1 MIEVREVTTKKE
13 QKQFLNFALDLYK
26 GNPYFVPPLYA
37 DERKMFGKDY
47 VYKSSCDWTYFIAYK
62 DGVPAG
68 RIQCIIQKD
77 ANAKNGEKRCRF
89 SRFDAIEDLEVSKAL
104 FEKAEAWALEK
115 GMDTM
120 VGPLNFSD
128 LEREGML
135 VEGFEEPATFEENY
149 NFPYYKEHVEA
160 LGYQKEIDWTASRL
174 YGPESPEALQEM
186 EELIAFI
193 FKRYKLH
200 YGTAKNGPDLL
211 KKFSE
216 GIFDLIDTSYEG
228 LYGTV
233 PFTEAM
239 RKLVLEN
246 FAMVIN
252 PQHTAVIL
260 DENDKIVCFGL
271 SFPGL
276 APALMGTRGKYT
288 PLTLLKLLYYIKR
301 PNIID
306 LCLVG
311 VDPEYLNRGVSGA
324 LSLSI
329 MKSLRDNPRIKWA
342 DTNLNLEDN
351 YAILNQWRRF
361 KRDECKRYRAYVKAL
376 KPVIPSEASVSPKE
390 SL

>member
-1 MIEVREVTTKKE
+1 MIEVREVKTKKE

-26 GNPYFVPPLYA
+26 GNPYLVPPLYA

-47 VYKSSCDWTYFIAYK
+47 VYKSSCEWTYFVAYK

-89 SRFDAIEDLEVSKAL
+89 SRFDAIEDPEVSRAL
-104 FEKAEAWALEK
+104 FEKAEAWAVQK

-135 VEGFEEPATFEENY
+135 VDGFEEPATFEENY
-149 NFPYYKEHVEA
+149 NFSYYKDHVEA

-174 YGPESPEALQEM
+174 YGPESPEALDEL
-186 EELIAFI
+186 EELVAFI

-200 YGTAKNGPDLL
+200 YGTAKSGPDLL
-211 KKFSE
+211 KKYSE
-216 GIFDLIDTSYEG
+216 GIFDLLDASYKD

-233 PFTEAM
+233 PFTEGM

-246 FAMVIN
+246 FAMVIS
-252 PQHTAVIL
+252 PKYTAVIL
-260 DENDKIVCFGL
+260 DENDKLVCFGL

-276 APALMGTRGKYT
+276 APALVGTRGKYT
-288 PLTLLKLLYYIKR
+288 PWTLLKLLYYIKK
-301 PNIID
+301 PNILD

-329 MKSLRDNPRIKWA
+329 MKMLRDNPRVKWA

-361 KRDECKRYRAYVKAL
+361 KSEECKRYRSYVKKL
-376 KPVIPSEASVSPKE
+376 V
-390 SL
+390 

>member
-1 MIEVREVTTKKE
+1 MIEVREVKTKKE

-37 DERKMFGKDY
+37 DERKMFGKNY
-47 VYKSSCDWTYFIAYK
+47 VYKSSCEWTYFVAYK

-89 SRFDAIEDLEVSKAL
+89 SRFDAIEDPEVSRAL
-104 FEKAEAWALEK
+104 FEKAEAWALQK

-135 VEGFEEPATFEENY
+135 VDGFEEPATFEENY
-149 NFPYYKEHVEA
+149 NFSYYKDHVEA

-174 YGPESPEALQEM
+174 YGPESPEAL
-186 EELIAFI
+186 EELEQLVAFI

-200 YGTAKNGPDLL
+200 YGTAKNGPELL
-211 KKFSE
+211 KKYSE
-216 GIFDLIDTSYEG
+216 GIFDLLDTSYKD

-233 PFTEAM
+233 PFTEGM

-246 FAMVIN
+246 FAMVIS
-252 PQHTAVIL
+252 PKHTAVIL
-260 DENDKIVCFGL
+260 DENEKLVCFGL

-276 APALMGTRGKYT
+276 APALVGTRGKYT
-288 PLTLLKLLYYIKR
+288 PWTLLKLLYYIKN
-301 PNIID
+301 PNILD

-329 MKSLRDNPRIKWA
+329 MKMLRDNPRVKWA
-342 DTNLNLEDN
+342 DTNRNLEDN

-361 KRDECKRYRAYVKAL
+361 KSEECKRYRAYVKKL
-376 KPVIPSEASVSPKE
+376 V
-390 SL
+390 

>member
-1 MIEVREVTTKKE
+1 MIEVKEVSTRKQ

-37 DERKMFGKDY
+37 DEKKMFGKDY
-47 VYKSSCDWTYFIAYK
+47 VYNGSCHWTCFMAYK

-89 SRFDAIEDLEVSKAL
+89 CRFDAIDDLEVSRAL
-104 FEKAEAWALEK
+104 FEAAENWARSN
-115 GMDTM
+115 GMNTV

-135 VEGFEEPATFEENY
+135 VDGFEEPVTFEESY

-160 LGYQKEIDWTASRL
+160 LGYVKEIDWTASRL
-174 YGPESPEALQEM
+174 YGAESTEAL
-186 EELIAFI
+186 EELEELVNFI
-193 FKRYKLH
+193 FRRYKLH
-200 YGTAKNGPDLL
+200 YGTAKNGPQLL
-211 KKFSE
+211 KKYAD
-216 GIFDLIDTSYEG
+216 GIFDLIDKSYEG

-233 PFTEAM
+233 PFTEGM

-252 PQHTAVIL
+252 PKHTAVIL

-276 APALMGTRGKYT
+276 APALVGTRGKYT
-288 PLTLLKLLYYIKR
+288 PLTLIKLLYYIKN
-301 PNIID
+301 PNVLD

-324 LSLSI
+324 LSLAI
-329 MKSLRDNPRIKWA
+329 MKMLRDNPRLKWA

-351 YAILNQWRRF
+351 YAIQNQWRRF
-361 KRDECKRYRAYVKAL
+361 KREECKRYRAYVKTL
-376 KPVIPSEASVSPKE
+376 
-390 SL
+390 

>member
-1 MIEVREVTTKKE
+1 MIEVREVKTKKE

-47 VYKSSCDWTYFIAYK
+47 VYKSSCEWTYFVAYK

-89 SRFDAIEDLEVSKAL
+89 SRFDAIEDPEVSRAL
-104 FEKAEAWALEK
+104 FEKAEAWALQK

-149 NFPYYKEHVEA
+149 NFSYYKDHVEA

-174 YGPESPEALQEM
+174 YGPESQEAF
-186 EELIAFI
+186 EELEQLVAFI

-200 YGTAKNGPDLL
+200 YGTAKSGPDLL
-211 KKFSE
+211 KKYSK
-216 GIFDLIDTSYEG
+216 GIFDLLDTSYEG

-233 PFTEAM
+233 PFTEGM

-246 FAMVIN
+246 FAMVIS
-252 PQHTAVIL
+252 PKHTAVIL
-260 DENDKIVCFGL
+260 DENDKLVCFGL

-276 APALMGTRGKYT
+276 APALVGTRGKYT
-288 PLTLLKLLYYIKR
+288 PWTLIKLLYYIKN
-301 PNIID
+301 PDILD

-324 LSLSI
+324 LSLAI
-329 MKSLRDNPRIKWA
+329 MKMLRDNPRLKWA

-361 KRDECKRYRAYVKAL
+361 KSEECKRYRAYVKKL
-376 KPVIPSEASVSPKE
+376 V
-390 SL
+390 

>member
-1 MIEVREVTTKKE
+1 MIEVREVKTKKE

-26 GNPYFVPPLYA
+26 GNPYFVPSLYA

-47 VYKSSCDWTYFIAYK
+47 VYKSSCEWTYFVAYK

-89 SRFDAIEDLEVSKAL
+89 SRFDAIEDPEVSRAL
-104 FEKAEAWALEK
+104 FEKAEAWAVQK

-135 VEGFEEPATFEENY
+135 VDGFEEPATFEENY
-149 NFPYYKEHVEA
+149 NFSYYKEHVEA

-174 YGPESPEALQEM
+174 YGPESPEALDEL
-186 EELIAFI
+186 EELVAFI

-200 YGTAKNGPDLL
+200 YGTAKSGPDLL
-211 KKFSE
+211 KKYSE
-216 GIFDLIDTSYEG
+216 GIFDLLDASYKD

-233 PFTEAM
+233 PFTEGM

-246 FAMVIN
+246 FAMVIS
-252 PQHTAVIL
+252 PKYTAVIL
-260 DENDKIVCFGL
+260 DENDKLVCFGL

-276 APALMGTRGKYT
+276 APALVGTRGKYT
-288 PLTLLKLLYYIKR
+288 PWTLLKLLYYIKK
-301 PNIID
+301 PNILD

-329 MKSLRDNPRIKWA
+329 MKMLRDNPRVKWA

-361 KRDECKRYRAYVKAL
+361 KSEECKRYRSYVKKL
-376 KPVIPSEASVSPKE
+376 V
-390 SL
+390 

>member
-1 MIEVREVTTKKE
+1 MIEVREVKTKKE

-47 VYKSSCDWTYFIAYK
+47 VYKSSCEWTYFVAYK

-89 SRFDAIEDLEVSKAL
+89 SRFDAIEDPEVSRAL
-104 FEKAEAWALEK
+104 FEKAEAWALQQ

-149 NFPYYKEHVEA
+149 NFSYYKDHVEA

-174 YGPESPEALQEM
+174 YGPESQEAF
-186 EELIAFI
+186 EELEQLVTFI

-200 YGTAKNGPDLL
+200 YGTAKSGPDLL
-211 KKFSE
+211 KKYSK
-216 GIFDLIDTSYEG
+216 GIFDLLDTSYEG

-233 PFTEAM
+233 PFTEGM

-246 FAMVIN
+246 FAMVIS
-252 PQHTAVIL
+252 PKHTAVIL
-260 DENDKIVCFGL
+260 DENEKLVCFGL

-276 APALMGTRGKYT
+276 APALVGTRGKYT
-288 PLTLLKLLYYIKR
+288 PWTLIKLLYYIKN
-301 PNIID
+301 PDILD

-324 LSLSI
+324 LSLAI
-329 MKSLRDNPRIKWA
+329 MKMLRDNPRLKWA

-361 KRDECKRYRAYVKAL
+361 KSEECKRYRAYVKKL
-376 KPVIPSEASVSPKE
+376 V
-390 SL
+390 

>member
-1 MIEVREVTTKKE
+1 MIEVRDVKTKQE
-13 QKQFLNFALDLYK
+13 HKQFLNFALDLYK

-47 VYKSSCDWTYFIAYK
+47 VYKSSCEWTYFVAYK

-89 SRFDAIEDLEVSKAL
+89 SRFDAIEDPEVSRAL
-104 FEKAEAWALEK
+104 FEKAEAWAVQK

-135 VEGFEEPATFEENY
+135 VDGFEEPATFEENY
-149 NFPYYKEHVEA
+149 NFSYYKEHVEA

-174 YGPESPEALQEM
+174 YGPESPEALDEL
-186 EELIAFI
+186 EELVAFI

-200 YGTAKNGPDLL
+200 YGTAKSGPDLL
-211 KKFSE
+211 KKYSE
-216 GIFDLIDTSYEG
+216 GIFDLLDASYKD

-233 PFTEAM
+233 PFTEGM

-246 FAMVIN
+246 FAMVIS
-252 PQHTAVIL
+252 PKYTAVIL
-260 DENDKIVCFGL
+260 DENDKLVCFGL

-276 APALMGTRGKYT
+276 APALVGTRGKYT
-288 PLTLLKLLYYIKR
+288 PWTLLKLLYYIKK
-301 PNIID
+301 PNILD

-329 MKSLRDNPRIKWA
+329 MKMLRDNPRVKWA

-361 KRDECKRYRAYVKAL
+361 KSEECKRYRSYVKKL
-376 KPVIPSEASVSPKE
+376 V
-390 SL
+390 

>member
-1 MIEVREVTTKKE
+1 MIEVREVKTQKE

-47 VYKSSCDWTYFIAYK
+47 VYKSSCEWTYFVAYK

-89 SRFDAIEDLEVSKAL
+89 SRFDAIEDPEVSHAL
-104 FEKAEAWALEK
+104 FEKAEAWALQK

-149 NFPYYKEHVEA
+149 NFSYYKDHVEA

-174 YGPESPEALQEM
+174 YGPESQEAF
-186 EELIAFI
+186 EELEQLVAFI

-200 YGTAKNGPDLL
+200 YGTAKSGPDLL
-211 KKFSE
+211 KKYSK
-216 GIFDLIDTSYEG
+216 GIFDLLDTSYEG

-233 PFTEAM
+233 PFTEGM

-246 FAMVIN
+246 FAMVIS
-252 PQHTAVIL
+252 PKHTAVIL
-260 DENDKIVCFGL
+260 DENEKLVCFGL

-276 APALMGTRGKYT
+276 APALVGTRGKYT
-288 PLTLLKLLYYIKR
+288 PWTLIKLLYYIKN
-301 PNIID
+301 PDILD

-324 LSLSI
+324 LSLAI
-329 MKSLRDNPRIKWA
+329 MKMLRDNPRLKWA

-361 KRDECKRYRAYVKAL
+361 KSEECKRYRAYVKKL
-376 KPVIPSEASVSPKE
+376 V
-390 SL
+390 

>member
-1 MIEVREVTTKKE
+1 MIEVREVKTQKE

-47 VYKSSCDWTYFIAYK
+47 VYKSSCEWTYFVAYK

-89 SRFDAIEDLEVSKAL
+89 SRFDAIEDPEVSRAL
-104 FEKAEAWALEK
+104 FEKAESWALQK

-149 NFPYYKEHVEA
+149 NFSYYKDHVEA

-174 YGPESPEALQEM
+174 YGPESQEAF
-186 EELIAFI
+186 EELEQLVAFI

-200 YGTAKNGPDLL
+200 YGTAKSGPDLL
-211 KKFSE
+211 KKYSK
-216 GIFDLIDTSYEG
+216 GIFDLLDTSYEG

-233 PFTEAM
+233 PFTEGM

-246 FAMVIN
+246 FAMVIS
-252 PQHTAVIL
+252 PKHTAVIL
-260 DENDKIVCFGL
+260 DENEKLVCFGL

-276 APALMGTRGKYT
+276 APALVGTRGKYT
-288 PLTLLKLLYYIKR
+288 PWTLIKLLYYIKN
-301 PNIID
+301 PDILD

-324 LSLSI
+324 LSLAI
-329 MKSLRDNPRIKWA
+329 MKMLRDNPRLKWA

-361 KRDECKRYRAYVKAL
+361 KSEECKRYRAYVKKL
-376 KPVIPSEASVSPKE
+376 V
-390 SL
+390 

>member
-1 MIEVREVTTKKE
+1 MIEVREVKTKKE

-47 VYKSSCDWTYFIAYK
+47 VYKSSCEWTYFVAYK

-89 SRFDAIEDLEVSKAL
+89 SRFDAIEDPEVSRAL
-104 FEKAEAWALEK
+104 FEKAEAWAVQK

-135 VEGFEEPATFEENY
+135 VDGFEEPATFEENY
-149 NFPYYKEHVEA
+149 NFSYYKDHVEA

-174 YGPESPEALQEM
+174 YGPESPEALDEL
-186 EELIAFI
+186 EELVAFI

-200 YGTAKNGPDLL
+200 YGTAKSGPDLL
-211 KKFSE
+211 KKYSE
-216 GIFDLIDTSYEG
+216 GIFDLLDASYKD

-233 PFTEAM
+233 PFTEGM

-246 FAMVIN
+246 FAMVIS
-252 PQHTAVIL
+252 PKYTAVIL
-260 DENDKIVCFGL
+260 DENDKLVCFGL

-276 APALMGTRGKYT
+276 APALVGTRGKYT
-288 PLTLLKLLYYIKR
+288 PWTLLKLLYYIKK
-301 PNIID
+301 PNILD

-329 MKSLRDNPRIKWA
+329 MKMLRDNPRVKWA

-361 KRDECKRYRAYVKAL
+361 KSEECKRYRSYVKKL
-376 KPVIPSEASVSPKE
+376 V
-390 SL
+390 

>member
-1 MIEVREVTTKKE
+1 MIEVREVKTKKE

-47 VYKSSCDWTYFIAYK
+47 VYKSSCEWTYFVAYK

-89 SRFDAIEDLEVSKAL
+89 SRFDAIEDPEVSRAL
-104 FEKAEAWALEK
+104 FEKAEAWAVQK

-135 VEGFEEPATFEENY
+135 VDGFEEPATFEENY
-149 NFPYYKEHVEA
+149 NFSYYKEHVEA
-160 LGYQKEIDWTASRL
+160 LGYQKDIDWTASRL
-174 YGPESPEALQEM
+174 YGPESPEALDEL
-186 EELIAFI
+186 EELVAFI

-200 YGTAKNGPDLL
+200 YGTAKSGPDLL
-211 KKFSE
+211 KKYSE
-216 GIFDLIDTSYEG
+216 GIFDLLDASYKD

-233 PFTEAM
+233 PFTEGM

-246 FAMVIN
+246 FAMVIS
-252 PQHTAVIL
+252 PKYTAVIL
-260 DENDKIVCFGL
+260 DENDKLVCFGL

-276 APALMGTRGKYT
+276 APALVGTRGKYT
-288 PLTLLKLLYYIKR
+288 PWTLLKLLYYIKK
-301 PNIID
+301 PNILD

-329 MKSLRDNPRIKWA
+329 MKMLRDNPRVKWA

-361 KRDECKRYRAYVKAL
+361 KSEECKRYRSYVKKL
-376 KPVIPSEASVSPKE
+376 V
-390 SL
+390 

>member
-1 MIEVREVTTKKE
+1 MIEVREVTTRKE
-13 QKQFLNFALDLYK
+13 QKQFLNFQLDLYK
-26 GNPYFVPPLYA
+26 GNKYFVPPLYM
-37 DERKMFGKDY
+37 DEKKMFRKDY
-47 VYKSSCDWTYFIAYK
+47 VYNSSCDWTCFVVYK
-62 DGVPAG
+62 DGKPAG

-89 SRFDAIEDLEVSKAL
+89 SRFDAIDDLEVSRAL
-104 FEKAEAWALEK
+104 FQKAESWALEK
-115 GMDTM
+115 GMDTV

-174 YGPESPEALQEM
+174 YGPESQEAVDEM
-186 EELIAFI
+186 EQLVAFI

-200 YGTAKNGPDLL
+200 YGTAKNGPQLL
-211 KKFSE
+211 KKYAD
-216 GIFDLIDTSYEG
+216 GLFDLLDASYEG

-233 PFTEAM
+233 PFTEGM

-252 PQHTAVIL
+252 PKYTAVVL
-260 DENDKIVCFGL
+260 DENEKIVCFGL

-276 APALMGTRGKYT
+276 APALVGTRGKLT
-288 PLTLLKLLYYIKR
+288 PLTIIKLLYYIKR
-301 PNIID
+301 PNILD
-306 LCLVG
+306 LCLIG

-329 MKSLRDNPRIKWA
+329 MKMLRDNQRVKWA

-361 KRDECKRYRAYVKAL
+361 QREECKRYRAYVKRL
-376 KPVIPSEASVSPKE
+376 SF
-390 SL
+390 

>member
-1 MIEVREVTTKKE
+1 MIEVREVKTKKE

-47 VYKSSCDWTYFIAYK
+47 VYKSSCEWTYFVAYK

-89 SRFDAIEDLEVSKAL
+89 SRFDAIEDPEVSRAL
-104 FEKAEAWALEK
+104 FEKAEAWALQQ

-149 NFPYYKEHVEA
+149 NFSYYKDHVEA

-174 YGPESPEALQEM
+174 YGPESQEAF
-186 EELIAFI
+186 EELEQLVTFI

-200 YGTAKNGPDLL
+200 YGTAKSGPDLL
-211 KKFSE
+211 KKYSK
-216 GIFDLIDTSYEG
+216 GIFDLLDTSYEG

-233 PFTEAM
+233 PFTEGM

-246 FAMVIN
+246 FAMVIS
-252 PQHTAVIL
+252 PKHTAVIL
-260 DENDKIVCFGL
+260 DENEKLVCFGL

-276 APALMGTRGKYT
+276 APALVGTRGKYT
-288 PLTLLKLLYYIKR
+288 PWTLIKLLYYIKN
-301 PNIID
+301 PDILD

-324 LSLSI
+324 LSLAI
-329 MKSLRDNPRIKWA
+329 MKMLRDNPRLKWA
-342 DTNLNLEDN
+342 DTNLNLEDK

-361 KRDECKRYRAYVKAL
+361 KSEECKRYRAYVKKL
-376 KPVIPSEASVSPKE
+376 V
-390 SL
+390 

>member
-1 MIEVREVTTKKE
+1 MIEVREVKTKKE

-37 DERKMFGKDY
+37 DERKMFGKNY
-47 VYKSSCDWTYFIAYK
+47 VYKSSCEWTYFVAYK

-89 SRFDAIEDLEVSKAL
+89 SRFDAIEDPEVSRAL
-104 FEKAEAWALEK
+104 FEKAEAWAVQK

-135 VEGFEEPATFEENY
+135 VDGFEEPATFEENY
-149 NFPYYKEHVEA
+149 NFSYYKDHVEA

-174 YGPESPEALQEM
+174 YGPESPEAL
-186 EELIAFI
+186 EELEQLVAFI

-200 YGTAKNGPDLL
+200 YGTAKSGPELL
-211 KKFSE
+211 KKYSE
-216 GIFDLIDTSYEG
+216 GIFDLLDTSYKD

-233 PFTEAM
+233 PFTEGM

-246 FAMVIN
+246 FAMVIS
-252 PQHTAVIL
+252 PKHTAVIL
-260 DENDKIVCFGL
+260 DENEKLVCFGL

-276 APALMGTRGKYT
+276 APALVGTRGKYT
-288 PLTLLKLLYYIKR
+288 PWTLLKLLYYIKN
-301 PNIID
+301 PNILD

-329 MKSLRDNPRIKWA
+329 MKMLRDNPRVKWA

-361 KRDECKRYRAYVKAL
+361 KSEECKRYRAYVKKL
-376 KPVIPSEASVSPKE
+376 V
-390 SL
+390 

>member
-1 MIEVREVTTKKE
+1 MIEVREVKTKKE

-47 VYKSSCDWTYFIAYK
+47 VYKSSCEWTYFVAYK

-89 SRFDAIEDLEVSKAL
+89 SRFDSIEDPEVSRAL
-104 FEKAEAWALEK
+104 FEKAEAWAVQK

-135 VEGFEEPATFEENY
+135 VDGFEEPATFEENY
-149 NFPYYKEHVEA
+149 NFSYYKEHVEA

-174 YGPESPEALQEM
+174 YGPESPEALDEL
-186 EELIAFI
+186 EELVAFI

-200 YGTAKNGPDLL
+200 YGTAKSGPDLL
-211 KKFSE
+211 KKYSE
-216 GIFDLIDTSYEG
+216 GIFDLLDASYKD

-233 PFTEAM
+233 PFTEGM

-246 FAMVIN
+246 FAMVIS
-252 PQHTAVIL
+252 PKYTAVIL
-260 DENDKIVCFGL
+260 DENDKLVCFGL

-276 APALMGTRGKYT
+276 APALVGTRGKYT
-288 PLTLLKLLYYIKR
+288 PWTLLKLLYYIKK
-301 PNIID
+301 PNILD

-329 MKSLRDNPRIKWA
+329 MKMLRDNPRVKWA

-361 KRDECKRYRAYVKAL
+361 KSEECKRYRSYVKKL
-376 KPVIPSEASVSPKE
+376 V
-390 SL
+390 